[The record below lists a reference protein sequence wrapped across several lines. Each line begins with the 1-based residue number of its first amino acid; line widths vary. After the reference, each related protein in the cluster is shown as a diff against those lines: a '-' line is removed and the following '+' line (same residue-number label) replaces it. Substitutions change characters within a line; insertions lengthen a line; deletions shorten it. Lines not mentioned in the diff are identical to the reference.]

1 MRPPARATVWPKAAA
16 AVALL
21 ALAIGAEVTTE
32 ALQHLTGAPPPEQP
46 PKDGEQ

>member
-32 ALQHLTGAPPPEQP
+32 ALQHLTGAPQPEPTPPEA
-46 PKDGEQ
+46 EQ